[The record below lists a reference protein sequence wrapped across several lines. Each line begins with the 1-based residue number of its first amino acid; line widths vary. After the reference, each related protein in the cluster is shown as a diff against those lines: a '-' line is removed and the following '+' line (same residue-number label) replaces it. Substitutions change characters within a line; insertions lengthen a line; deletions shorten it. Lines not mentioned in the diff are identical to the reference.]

1 MRLFPELSIRQKL
14 RRVVTVVSIFSG
26 VFILVTLTGLEV
38 LEIRQDARKKLEMLA
53 GVLGTAAL
61 PALLFDDP
69 KAAIEELARLDTV
82 PDVVSANI
90 ALPSGEVFASY
101 YKDAPRGNN
110 TFADTENT
118 FLYGE
123 ISLPLSLDNERA
135 GQLSIRVDLRT
146 AYRSIVARSAV
157 IGGITALGVFLTLG
171 LFIRLERTLTT
182 PLLRLTRLI
191 KTVTQDRDY
200 SVRAT
205 KHVNDEVGTLVD
217 GFNQMLAGIAAR
229 DVELERYGQSLEKQ
243 VVERTAELQEVNA
256 RLAVELEEHKR
267 TEERLRQYAKVFEKT
282 ADGVII
288 LDKDARVVAV
298 NRSFTEVAGYAED
311 ETFGKNPRFLQST
324 RHDPA
329 FFKAMWTSILDT
341 DHWQGEIWNRRK
353 SGETYPAWLTI
364 SVIKDEQGQISNY
377 IGVYSEINVLKKAH
391 ARLQHMAHHDAL
403 TGLPNRVLLGD
414 RIEHALER
422 ARRERNAMAL
432 LFVDLDRF
440 KYVNDTL
447 GHQAGDQLL
456 LKVSERLV
464 ASVRASDTVTRLGG
478 DEFVV
483 LLEDIE
489 DPQKECAA
497 VAEKVLDTLR
507 LPITVNNQPLFIG
520 ASVGIS
526 TFPADGNDVDT
537 LLKHA
542 DAAMYH
548 AKAAGRNAYRFY
560 TAELTKRAHEH
571 LMLEHDLRLALNQGE
586 LELYYQPQIVL
597 QTGQVIGAEALIRWR
612 HPRLG
617 LVTPASFIPYAEDTG
632 LIEPIGAWVLQSA
645 CAQSAAW
652 QAAGL
657 PRLRVAVNLSA
668 YHLDRDNLVD
678 TITTALQETEAE
690 PSCLELEITE
700 GFFIKEPG
708 KAIEVLHAL
717 KALGLTL
724 AIDDFGTGYSS
735 LAYLKRL
742 PIDKLKIDGS
752 FLSDLPHDK
761 DDAGI
766 VRSVIALAHGLRLSV
781 TAEGVETR
789 AQLNFLRLHEC
800 DDAQGHLI
808 SVPLPADEFQRWL
821 ERRSSPQVNG
831 YLTTMS

>member
-1 MRLFPELSIRQKL
+1 MKLFPDLSIRQKL

-26 VFILVTLTGLEV
+26 LFILVTLTGFEV
-38 LEIRQDARKKLEMLA
+38 FKIRQEAQEKLVMLA

-61 PALLFDDP
+61 PALLFDHP
-69 KAAIEELARLDTV
+69 QAAEEELARLDTV
-82 PDVVSANI
+82 PDVVSADI
-90 ALPSGEVFASY
+90 ALPTGEVFASY
-101 YKDAPRGNN
+101 HKDAPQGNN
-110 TFADTENT
+110 TFTDTENT

-123 ISLPLSLDNERA
+123 ITLPLSLDSERA
-135 GQLSIRVDLRT
+135 GQLSMRVDLRT

-171 LFIRLERTLTT
+171 LSIRLERTLTT
-182 PLLRLTRLI
+182 PLLCLTQLI

-200 SVRAT
+200 SVRAE

-217 GFNQMLAGIAAR
+217 GFNQMLAGIATR
-229 DVELERYGQSLEKQ
+229 DAELERYGQSLENQ
-243 VVERTAELQEVNA
+243 VAERTTELQEANA
-256 RLAVELEEHKR
+256 RLGVELEERKR
-267 TEERLRQYAKVFEKT
+267 TEEQLQQYAKVFEKT
-282 ADGVII
+282 ADAVII
-288 LDKDARVVAV
+288 LDKDVRIVAV
-298 NRSFTEVAGYAED
+298 NRSFTEVAGYAEA
-311 ETFGKNPRFLQST
+311 EAFGKNPRFLQST
-324 RHDPA
+324 RHDRA
-329 FFKAMWTSILDT
+329 FYKAMWTSILDT
-341 DHWQGEIWNRRK
+341 GHWQGEIWNRRK
-353 SGETYPAWLTI
+353 SGETYPEWLTI

-391 ARLQHMAHHDAL
+391 ARLQHMADHDAL

-456 LKVSERLV
+456 LQVSERLA
-464 ASVRASDTVTRLGG
+464 ASVRASDTVARLGG

-489 DPQKECAA
+489 DPLKECAA
-497 VAEKVLDTLR
+497 VAEKVLDKLR
-507 LPITVNNQPLFIG
+507 LPLTVNNQTLFIS

-526 TFPADGNDVDT
+526 TFPSDGNDADT

-542 DAAMYH
+542 DTAMYH
-548 AKAAGRNAYRFY
+548 AKAGGRNAYRFY

-586 LELYYQPQIVL
+586 LELYYQPQVVL
-597 QTGQVIGAEALIRWR
+597 RTRQVVGAEALIRWR
-612 HPRLG
+612 HPKLG
-617 LVTPASFIPYAEDTG
+617 LVTPAKFIPYAEDTG
-632 LIEPIGAWVLQSA
+632 LIEPIGTWVLRSA

-657 PRLRVAVNLSA
+657 PPLRIAINISA
-668 YHLDRDNLVD
+668 YQLGRENLVD
-678 TITTALQETEAE
+678 TVTAALKETKAE
-690 PSCLELEITE
+690 PDFLELEITE

-752 FLSDLPHDK
+752 FLRDIPHDK

-766 VRSVIALAHGLRLSV
+766 VRSVIALAHSLRLSV
-781 TAEGVETR
+781 TAEGVETG
-789 AQLNFLRLHEC
+789 AQLNFLRMHEC
-800 DDAQGHLI
+800 DEAQGHLI
-808 SVPLPADEFQRWL
+808 SLPLPMDKFRRWF
-821 ERRSSPQVNG
+821 EHRNSPQVPSF
-831 YLTTMS
+831 LTTMS